1 MLSTDAFV
9 WTCCVKILGKTKN
22 IIVSGIIVELKRR
35 RGGVYSFHFFEKSF
49 DKKKLVFSA
58 GASLIR
64 SPASEYCQIDLQ
76 TKPPHGCQKAVLNY
90 LTAFHLSSHGL
101 HCPLPALY
109 G

>member
-49 DKKKLVFSA
+49 DKKKTCVLSQ
-58 GASLIR
+58 R
-64 SPASEYCQIDLQ
+64 EPHQI
-76 TKPPHGCQKAVLNY
+76 TR
-90 LTAFHLSSHGL
+90 F
-101 HCPLPALY
+101 
-109 G
+109 

>member
-49 DKKKLVFSA
+49 DKKNNLCSQPARASSDHPLLNIVKLIYRL
-58 GASLIR
+58 SLHMAAKR
-64 SPASEYCQIDLQ
+64 L
-76 TKPPHGCQKAVLNY
+76 
-90 LTAFHLSSHGL
+90 F
-101 HCPLPALY
+101 
-109 G
+109 